1 VVSRSVNNSTH
12 FIIIVLT
19 SLLAFFS
26 VKEAESAHSGGFVW
40 MTSADQLRIDGNQ
53 ETSFTVAPFNFQVQA
68 ALEPCNLHRHPSEE
82 AQRLGAG
89 AGRTGCRDNHQRVT
103 LGLCDCAGCWSCFA
117 GRVLQF
123 CGVSSARTLL
133 GHNGENECVV
143 NVIVCLCDF

>member
-1 VVSRSVNNSTH
+1 
-12 FIIIVLT
+12 
-19 SLLAFFS
+19 
-26 VKEAESAHSGGFVW
+26 

-53 ETSFTVAPFNFQVQA
+53 ETSFTVVPFKSRRPWNPA
-68 ALEPCNLHRHPSEE
+68 ISIDIPDEE

-123 CGVSSARTLL
+123 CGVMLISSDTT
-133 GHNGENECVV
+133 V
-143 NVIVCLCDF
+143 